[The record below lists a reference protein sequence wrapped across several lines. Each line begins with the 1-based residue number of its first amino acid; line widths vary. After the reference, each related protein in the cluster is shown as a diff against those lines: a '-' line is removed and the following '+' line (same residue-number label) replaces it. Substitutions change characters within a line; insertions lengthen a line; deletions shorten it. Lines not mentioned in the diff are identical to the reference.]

1 MERIKHNLRKQA
13 QEEVTPISS
22 IYNDPLVFIATNSE
36 ENEALAVSLPTFAS
50 LKSSLFWS
58 CKSRQPL
65 SLKAKKTFKLKA
77 GAKDIQDLENSFY

>member
-13 QEEVTPISS
+13 QEEVTPISN

-36 ENEALAVSLPTFAS
+36 GNEALAMSLPTFAT

-58 CKSRQPL
+58 RKVGYHSPSKPRRH
-65 SLKAKKTFKLKA
+65 S
-77 GAKDIQDLENSFY
+77 N

>member
-36 ENEALAVSLPTFAS
+36 ENEVLAVSLPTFAS

-58 CKSRQPL
+58 RKSRQPL

-77 GAKDIQDLENSFY
+77 GTKDIQDLENSFY